1 MEKKKTNKIHT
12 IIILLLLITIIIF
25 TIYKL
30 NKNHEEKLYNVMY
43 KKIEYNSYKCY
54 LDKKCNDSFT
64 LEDLYENKYL
74 DTMYDP
80 ITKEELKSNTSI
92 KILNDKVIIEKK
104 NQKKIIKL
112 YLQHIKKM
120 IYFYQGRKTTQS
132 INFLFIKKINLRLY
146 NFSPDLENTRGG
158 GL

>member
-1 MEKKKTNKIHT
+1 MEKKKTNKIPT
-12 IIILLLLITIIIF
+12 IIILLLLIIIIIF

-80 ITKEELKSNTSI
+80 ITKEELKSSTSI
-92 KILNDKVIIEKK
+92 KISNDKVIIEKK
-104 NQKKIIKL
+104 K
-112 YLQHIKKM
+112 
-120 IYFYQGRKTTQS
+120 R
-132 INFLFIKKINLRLY
+132 
-146 NFSPDLENTRGG
+146 
-158 GL
+158 

>member
-80 ITKEELKSNTSI
+80 ITKEELDENI
-92 KILNDKVIIEKK
+92 KINIKDNKVIINKK
-104 NQKKIIKL
+104 K
-112 YLQHIKKM
+112 
-120 IYFYQGRKTTQS
+120 
-132 INFLFIKKINLRLY
+132 
-146 NFSPDLENTRGG
+146 
-158 GL
+158 